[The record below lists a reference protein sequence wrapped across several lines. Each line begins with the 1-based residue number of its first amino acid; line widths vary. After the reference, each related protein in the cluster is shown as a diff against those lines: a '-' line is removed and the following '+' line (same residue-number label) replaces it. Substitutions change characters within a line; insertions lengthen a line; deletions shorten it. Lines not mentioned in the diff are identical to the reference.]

1 MKKIKPNIYL
11 NGKSYYVSCSI
22 NNTHY
27 HKSFKTLPEAEEYL
41 HNLQFFNIR
50 EVLNY
55 PDNLID
61 LFFSDDA
68 DVDITYI
75 EEHFDKNFTE
85 LLLTLS
91 PRESECIRL
100 YFKEGYTLESIA
112 KQKGVTR
119 ERVRQIIAKGLRR
132 LKHPSRIKYLRY
144 GKELYELQNSVLKM
158 KEALENKINIIAKRI
173 AMPSLYSVQ
182 VQAVEFI
189 PIDVL
194 ELSVRS
200 YNCLRRAGINTM
212 GDLLLLSE
220 DKLRTIRNLGNK
232 SLREIL
238 MKLEPYRDA
247 VVDFSIPYKEVSFN
261 LDALS
266 KFFYEEVK
274 HRLKE
279 AYNIDNPD
287 DDLITT
293 IVYLLCNRSEEVIN
307 ASIIDEVIKKYS

>member
-41 HNLQFFNIR
+41 HNLQFFNTR

-61 LFFSDDA
+61 MFFADDA

-75 EEHFDKNFTE
+75 EEHFDENFTA
-85 LLLTLS
+85 LLETLS

-100 YFKEGYTLESIA
+100 YFKEGYTLESVA

-158 KEALENKINIIAKRI
+158 KEDLQNKINAIAKRI
-173 AMPSLYSVQ
+173 AMPSLCSVQ
-182 VQAVEFI
+182 APAVELM

-194 ELSVRS
+194 ELTVRS
-200 YNCLRRAGINTM
+200 YNCLRRAGINTI
-212 GDLLLLSE
+212 GDLLLIPE
-220 DKLRTIRNLGNK
+220 DELYFIRNLGNK
-232 SLREIL
+232 SVKEIL
-238 MKLEPYRDA
+238 MKLKPYRDA
-247 VVDFSIPYKEVSFN
+247 VEFSIPYKEVSFN

-266 KFFYEEVK
+266 QFFYDEVK

-279 AYNIDNPD
+279 VYNIDNPD
-287 DDLITT
+287 DDLIAT
-293 IVYLLCNRSEEVIN
+293 IVYLLCDKSEEIIN
-307 ASIIDEVIKKYS
+307 ASIIDEIIKKYL